1 METEL
6 ESPSTRGVAM
16 SPTSPR
22 SKLLRVLVCGGG
34 NAAHV
39 FAGSLAAR
47 GHLPTLLTTYPKE
60 ADAIRK
66 GCEANAGMEIRGWT
80 TRGASTQTIR
90 GKPVAIVGSF
100 EEAFCLASR
109 STRHVRYD
117 LVRPSTTPTVHA
129 AVRGAPP
136 PRLARTLARAHP
148 SRWISFHTARAR
160 LPRDTILTICRPAV
174 SSHPPQV
181 LLAIPAPYHDA
192 YLAQLAPYLRQ
203 SAEADA
209 SHASHALADAPA
221 RLPTILAAAVA
232 QGGFDMAAR
241 AALADAGEFRGE
253 VVVAG
258 FETLPWACRVA
269 RPGAVAEV
277 LGTKDTV
284 DAAVAVFPGTS
295 ENLDVYAKPV
305 LQTLQ
310 IAVGPVPEVRL
321 ASGFLGITLM
331 NINAFWHPTLLWHR
345 WRDWDGTPVEGP
357 PPLLYETAPDDL
369 ACDAMSAEIA
379 AVVAAIRARY
389 PPGAL
394 VDDMS
399 SARPVRSWFLDSY
412 GHDPNLDKT
421 STATMMRTNPA
432 YRGLTHPMRPVER
445 KKNGDVSSRDSE
457 NSADPGAKLLVPDFS
472 HRYVAEDVGYGLAV
486 MRGVAELA
494 GVPTPTVD
502 AVIVWA
508 QKQAGLSFLIERK
521 IDKPGGEL
529 SHPAA
534 DEPGSPGSPGAEPK
548 AASEPFSPRLICAG
562 ADLTETRCPQRF
574 GWFDLRWFMQ
584 SNGYARAERAD
595 DERG

>member
-1 METEL
+1 MEIEEL
-6 ESPSTRGVAM
+6 ESPSTRGVTTF
-16 SPTSPR
+16 PTLPP

-39 FAGSLAAR
+39 FAGQLAAR
-47 GHLPTLLTTYPKE
+47 GHLPTLLTTYPNE
-60 ADAIRK
+60 AAAIRK
-66 GCEANAGMEIRGWT
+66 GCELNSGMEIRGWT
-80 TRGASTQTIR
+80 TRGASVQTIR
-90 GKPVAIVGSF
+90 GRPAAIVGSF
-100 EEAFCLASR
+100 EEAFFLAPKGYHTTERDFITR
-109 STRHVRYD
+109 STSRARYD
-117 LVRPSTTPTVHA
+117 LV
-129 AVRGAPP
+129 
-136 PRLARTLARAHP
+136 
-148 SRWISFHTARAR
+148 
-160 LPRDTILTICRPAV
+160 
-174 SSHPPQV
+174 
-181 LLAIPAPYHDA
+181 LLAVPAPFHDT
-192 YLAQLAPYLRQ
+192 YLQQLAPYLRQ

-209 SHASHALADAPA
+209 RYASQFPDVPA

-241 AALADAGEFRGE
+241 AALADAGVERE

-269 RPGAVAEV
+269 QPGAVAEV
-277 LGTKDTV
+277 LGTKDKV

-295 ENLDVYAKPV
+295 RNLDAYAEPA

-310 IAVGPVPEVRL
+310 IAVGPVPALRL
-321 ASGFLGITLM
+321 ASGFLGITLS
-331 NINAFWHPTLLWHR
+331 NINAFWHPALLWHK

-369 ACDAMSAEIA
+369 KCDAMSSEIA
-379 AVVAAIRARY
+379 LVTSAIKARY

-399 SARPVRSWFLDSY
+399 SARPVHAWFLDSY
-412 GHDPNLDKT
+412 GDDPALDKT

-432 YRGLTHPMRPVER
+432 YRGLTHPMRPASASESAASSKESEEVSLPSKE
-445 KKNGDVSSRDSE
+445 KKGS
-457 NSADPGAKLLVPDFS
+457 LLVPDFS
-472 HRYVAEDVGYGLAV
+472 HRYIAEDVGYGLAV

-508 QKQAGLSFLIERK
+508 QKQAGLSFLVERE

-534 DEPGSPGSPGAEPK
+534 DEVGSPDAESRAKAEP
-548 AASEPFSPRLICAG
+548 FTPRLICAG
-562 ADLTETRCPQRF
+562 ADLTKTRCPQRF

-584 SNGYARAERAD
+584 SNGYARAEGAD
-595 DERG
+595 DERENVRT

>member
-1 METEL
+1 MATEL
-6 ESPSTRGVAM
+6 ESPSTRGVIM
-16 SPTSPR
+16 SSSSPP

-60 ADAIRK
+60 AEAIRK

-80 TRGASTQTIR
+80 TRGASVQTIR
-90 GKPVAIVGSF
+90 GKPAAIVGSF
-100 EEAFCLASR
+100 EEAFCLAPR
-109 STRHVRYD
+109 STRRVRYD
-117 LVRPSTTPTVHA
+117 LVVL
-129 AVRGAPP
+129 AV
-136 PRLARTLARAHP
+136 
-148 SRWISFHTARAR
+148 
-160 LPRDTILTICRPAV
+160 
-174 SSHPPQV
+174 
-181 LLAIPAPYHDA
+181 PAPFHDA
-192 YLAQLAPYLRQ
+192 YLVKLAPYLRQ

-209 SHASHALADAPA
+209 NRASQFMDAPV

-241 AALADAGEFRGE
+241 AALADAGIERE

-258 FETLPWACRVA
+258 FETLPWACRVV

-277 LGTKDTV
+277 LGTKDQV
-284 DAAVAVFPGTS
+284 DAAVAVFPETS
-295 ENLDVYAKPV
+295 RNLEVYAEPA

-310 IAVGPVPEVRL
+310 VAVGSVPALRL
-321 ASGFLGITLM
+321 ASGFLGITLS

-369 ACDAMSAEIA
+369 ACDAMSAEVA

-399 SARPVRSWFLDSY
+399 SARSVRAWFLDSY
-412 GHDPNLDKT
+412 GHDPALDKT

-432 YRGLTHPMRPVER
+432 YRGLTHPMRPAKSLDKRESEETDPSKR
-445 KKNGDVSSRDSE
+445 KK
-457 NSADPGAKLLVPDFS
+457 ATPLVPDFS
-472 HRYVAEDVGYGLAV
+472 HRYIIEDVGYGLV
-486 MRGVAELA
+486 VIRGIAELA
-494 GVPTPTVD
+494 GVPTPTID

-508 QKQAGLSFLIERK
+508 QTQVGLSFLVERE

-534 DEPGSPGSPGAEPK
+534 DEPGSPGAEPR
-548 AASEPFSPRLICAG
+548 AVPEPFSPRLICAG
-562 ADLTETRCPQRF
+562 ADLTKTRCPQRF

-584 SNGYARAERAD
+584 RNGYARAEEAD
-595 DERG
+595 DERGYQLT

>member
-1 METEL
+1 
-6 ESPSTRGVAM
+6 
-16 SPTSPR
+16 
-22 SKLLRVLVCGGG
+22 
-34 NAAHV
+34 
-39 FAGSLAAR
+39 
-47 GHLPTLLTTYPKE
+47 
-60 ADAIRK
+60 
-66 GCEANAGMEIRGWT
+66 
-80 TRGASTQTIR
+80 
-90 GKPVAIVGSF
+90 
-100 EEAFCLASR
+100 
-109 STRHVRYD
+109 
-117 LVRPSTTPTVHA
+117 
-129 AVRGAPP
+129 
-136 PRLARTLARAHP
+136 
-148 SRWISFHTARAR
+148 
-160 LPRDTILTICRPAV
+160 
-174 SSHPPQV
+174 
-181 LLAIPAPYHDA
+181 
-192 YLAQLAPYLRQ
+192 
-203 SAEADA
+203 
-209 SHASHALADAPA
+209 
-221 RLPTILAAAVA
+221 VA

-502 AVIVWA
+502 AVIIWA
-508 QKQAGLSFLIERK
+508 QKQAGLSFLVERK

>member
-1 METEL
+1 MTTEL
-6 ESPSTRGVAM
+6 ESLSKRGVTM
-16 SPTSPR
+16 VSTSPPP
-22 SKLLRVLVCGGG
+22 KLLRVLVCGGG

-60 ADAIRK
+60 AEAIRK

-80 TRGASTQTIR
+80 TRGASVQTIR

-100 EEAFCLASR
+100 EKAFCLEPHSKR
-109 STRHVRYD
+109 RVRYD
-117 LVRPSTTPTVHA
+117 LVVL
-129 AVRGAPP
+129 AV
-136 PRLARTLARAHP
+136 
-148 SRWISFHTARAR
+148 
-160 LPRDTILTICRPAV
+160 
-174 SSHPPQV
+174 
-181 LLAIPAPYHDA
+181 PAPFHDA
-192 YLAQLAPYLRQ
+192 YLIKLALYLRQ
-203 SAEADA
+203 SAEADEK
-209 SHASHALADAPA
+209 HASQFMDMPV

-241 AALADAGEFRGE
+241 AALADAGVENE

-277 LGTKDTV
+277 LGTKDQV
-284 DAAVAVFPGTS
+284 DAAVAVFPGAS
-295 ENLDVYAKPV
+295 RNLEAYAEPA

-310 IAVGPVPEVRL
+310 MAVGPVPAVRL
-321 ASGFLGITLM
+321 ASGFLGITLS
-331 NINAFWHPTLLWHR
+331 NINAFWHPTLMWHK

-369 ACDAMSAEIA
+369 ACDLMSAEIA
-379 AVVAAIRARY
+379 AVVAAIRSRY
-389 PPGAL
+389 PRGAL
-394 VDDMS
+394 ADDMS
-399 SARPVRSWFLDSY
+399 SARSVRAWFLDSY
-412 GHDPNLDKT
+412 GPDPALDKT

-432 YRGLTHPMRPVER
+432 YRGLTHPMRPANGSPDERTTVSRTSGETEPSER
-445 KKNGDVSSRDSE
+445 KKAS
-457 NSADPGAKLLVPDFS
+457 LLVPDFS
-472 HRYVAEDVGYGLAV
+472 HRYVAEDVGFGLVV

-494 GVPTPTVD
+494 GVPTPTID

-508 QKQAGLSFLIERK
+508 QKQAGLSFLVERE

-534 DEPGSPGSPGAEPK
+534 DEPGSPGAEPR
-548 AASEPFSPRLICAG
+548 AAPEPLPRLICAG
-562 ADLTETRCPQRF
+562 ADLTKTRCPQRF

-584 SNGYARAERAD
+584 SNGYARAEEAD
-595 DERG
+595 DERGCQRT

>member
-1 METEL
+1 M
-6 ESPSTRGVAM
+6 
-16 SPTSPR
+16 
-22 SKLLRVLVCGGG
+22 
-34 NAAHV
+34 
-39 FAGSLAAR
+39 
-47 GHLPTLLTTYPKE
+47 
-60 ADAIRK
+60 
-66 GCEANAGMEIRGWT
+66 
-80 TRGASTQTIR
+80 
-90 GKPVAIVGSF
+90 
-100 EEAFCLASR
+100 
-109 STRHVRYD
+109 
-117 LVRPSTTPTVHA
+117 
-129 AVRGAPP
+129 
-136 PRLARTLARAHP
+136 
-148 SRWISFHTARAR
+148 
-160 LPRDTILTICRPAV
+160 
-174 SSHPPQV
+174 
-181 LLAIPAPYHDA
+181 
-192 YLAQLAPYLRQ
+192 
-203 SAEADA
+203 
-209 SHASHALADAPA
+209 
-221 RLPTILAAAVA
+221 
-232 QGGFDMAAR
+232 
-241 AALADAGEFRGE
+241 
-253 VVVAG
+253 
-258 FETLPWACRVA
+258 
-269 RPGAVAEV
+269 

-432 YRGLTHPMRPVER
+432 YRGLTHPMRFVER
-445 KKNGDVSSRDSE
+445 KKSGDVSSRDAEHSAEFENSKHRKKTSE
-457 NSADPGAKLLVPDFS
+457 NLLVPDFS

-508 QKQAGLSFLIERK
+508 QKQAGLSFLVERE

-534 DEPGSPGSPGAEPK
+534 DEPGS
-548 AASEPFSPRLICAG
+548 
-562 ADLTETRCPQRF
+562 Q
-574 GWFDLRWFMQ
+574 
-584 SNGYARAERAD
+584 ARAESRFGAFFAAAHLRGRRPDRDAVSPAVRVVRPAVVHAEQRLRARGESRRRARITIVD
-595 DERG
+595 VSARKTTRRTARKTRPAVRFLCFVPVRRRETRHDERFF

>member
-1 METEL
+1 M
-6 ESPSTRGVAM
+6 
-16 SPTSPR
+16 
-22 SKLLRVLVCGGG
+22 
-34 NAAHV
+34 
-39 FAGSLAAR
+39 
-47 GHLPTLLTTYPKE
+47 
-60 ADAIRK
+60 
-66 GCEANAGMEIRGWT
+66 
-80 TRGASTQTIR
+80 
-90 GKPVAIVGSF
+90 
-100 EEAFCLASR
+100 
-109 STRHVRYD
+109 
-117 LVRPSTTPTVHA
+117 
-129 AVRGAPP
+129 
-136 PRLARTLARAHP
+136 
-148 SRWISFHTARAR
+148 

-192 YLAQLAPYLRQ
+192 YLVQLAPYLRQ

-209 SHASHALADAPA
+209 SHASHTLADAPA

-394 VDDMS
+394 VD
-399 SARPVRSWFLDSY
+399 
-412 GHDPNLDKT
+412 
-421 STATMMRTNPA
+421 
-432 YRGLTHPMRPVER
+432 
-445 KKNGDVSSRDSE
+445 
-457 NSADPGAKLLVPDFS
+457 
-472 HRYVAEDVGYGLAV
+472 
-486 MRGVAELA
+486 
-494 GVPTPTVD
+494 
-502 AVIVWA
+502 
-508 QKQAGLSFLIERK
+508 LSLIH
-521 IDKPGGEL
+521 I
-529 SHPAA
+529 
-534 DEPGSPGSPGAEPK
+534 
-548 AASEPFSPRLICAG
+548 
-562 ADLTETRCPQRF
+562 
-574 GWFDLRWFMQ
+574 
-584 SNGYARAERAD
+584 
-595 DERG
+595 